1 MAEVVGVDI
10 GGTKTHLA
18 IAAADDANGANG
30 ANDTQDAALIRE
42 AVVPTSSW
50 RDTPA
55 NAAAL
60 RDVIVAQLGPSAA
73 TNPIAVGAHGC
84 DSTAQCRAL
93 QDALQALVDGPVTV
107 VNDAELMPP
116 AMGVV
121 AAIGIAVG
129 TGSIAVARG
138 SGSSAGE
145 LITAGG
151 WGWLL
156 GDEGSS
162 AGIVR
167 EATRAVLADLDRG
180 RPVDQL
186 GRRLMAA
193 FKATDGPELFGA
205 VTDAA
210 SAEQWGQHA
219 AEVFAAA
226 DEGSTIAAH
235 VIREAGEQLAGLV
248 GRLRLRG
255 IRADAVVAGGAVIER
270 QRRLRDA
277 FTTAMAREFPTM
289 SIHVLDRPP
298 VMGAIALARRSS
310 SLITEVTS

>member
-10 GGTKTHLA
+10 GGTKTHLVL
-18 IAAADDANGANG
+18 AADDGAP
-30 ANDTQDAALIRE
+30 QRE

-55 NAAAL
+55 DATAL
-60 RDVIVAQLGPSAA
+60 RDVIVAQLGAAA
-73 TNPIAVGAHGC
+73 TNNPIAVGAHGC

-93 QDALQALVDGPVTV
+93 EQALQALVDGPVTV

-116 AMGVV
+116 AMGVPS
-121 AAIGIAVG
+121 AIGIAVG

-138 SGSSAGE
+138 EAGE

-180 RPVDQL
+180 RPADAL
-186 GRRLMAA
+186 GRRLMAVFGA
-193 FKATDGPELFGA
+193 IDGPELFVA
-205 VTDAA
+205 VTSSA
-210 SAEQWGQHA
+210 SAEEWGRHA

-226 DEGSTIAAH
+226 DDGSSIAAH
-235 VIREAGEQLAGLV
+235 VIREAGEQLALLV

-255 IRADAVVAGGAVIER
+255 IRADAVVAGGAVIEN
-270 QRRLRDA
+270 QQRLRDA
-277 FTTAMAREFPTM
+277 FRTAVAGEFPTM

-298 VMGAIALARRSS
+298 VMGAIALARRST
-310 SLITEVTS
+310 LITEVTS

>member
-18 IAAADDANGANG
+18 VAADDGA
-30 ANDTQDAALIRE
+30 LVRE
-42 AVVPTSSW
+42 SVVPTSSW

-60 RDVIVAQLGPSAA
+60 RRVIVTQLGAA
-73 TNPIAVGAHGC
+73 AVTRPIAVGAHGC
-84 DSTAQCRAL
+84 DSTAQCLALEKAL
-93 QDALQALVDGPVTV
+93 QELVDGPVTV

-116 AMGVV
+116 AMGID

-138 SGSSAGE
+138 EAGE

-180 RPVDQL
+180 RPADAL
-186 GRRLMAA
+186 GHRLLAA
-193 FKATDGPELFGA
+193 FDAADGPELFVA

-210 SAEQWGQHA
+210 SAEEWGRYA
-219 AEVFAAA
+219 AEVFTAA
-226 DEGSTIAAH
+226 DEGSAIAAH
-235 VIREAGEQLAGLV
+235 VIREAGEQLAMLV

-255 IRADAVVAGGAVIER
+255 IPADAVVAGGAVIEN
-270 QRRLRDA
+270 QQRLRDA
-277 FTTAMAREFPTM
+277 FTTAVAREFPTM